1 MKQLMLDMAD
11 SSRPVSGSSSQM
23 QRQGIE
29 GEPDLL
35 TGSLKDW
42 QAYRQTLGQLPQ
54 NDQNVRLAIAVAEA
68 QIAKLRRQ
76 K

>member
-1 MKQLMLDMAD
+1 
-11 SSRPVSGSSSQM
+11 M

-42 QAYRQTLGQLPQ
+42 QAYRQTLNQLPQ
-54 NDQNVRLAIAVAEA
+54 DDQNVRLAVAVAES

-76 K
+76 N

>member
-1 MKQLMLDMAD
+1 
-11 SSRPVSGSSSQM
+11 M

-54 NDQNVRLAIAVAEA
+54 NDQNVRLATAVAEA

-76 K
+76 N

>member
-1 MKQLMLDMAD
+1 MLDMAD
-11 SSRPVSGSSSQM
+11 SSRPVSRSSSQL

-29 GEPDLL
+29 GEPDLQ

-54 NDQNVRLAIAVAEA
+54 DDQNVRLAVAVADA
-68 QIAKLRRQ
+68 QISKLLRQ
-76 K
+76 N